1 MGQINA
7 IAHYNELTKD
17 VTNDL
22 YVTPQVNGVYDPD
35 AIIARMKKKEI
46 ATKNVDGKAFLGN
59 FFNECCEIAAEGG
72 NIITPFFRS
81 SIGIQ
86 GVVFTE
92 DLGHTIPADRLN
104 VSINLTAGEQAR
116 KAITGSTVYV
126 FEQAGATGPSIQTV
140 MDPTEKIADH
150 LNLGSMVLIQG
161 MRLSLKGDD
170 PSVGVHF
177 VSADDATKL
186 VSIAPAKIYPNN
198 PTNLQ
203 FTLPAEVTEGKWL
216 VSVTTQA
223 SGSSTVLLKTPRTH
237 QFPNIIKVGNV
248 SDDGGDDRPEI
259 E

>member
-46 ATKNVDGKAFLGN
+46 ATKNVDGKAFLNN
-59 FFNECCEIAAEGG
+59 FFNECCEISAEGG

-81 SIGIQ
+81 SLGIQ
-86 GVVFTE
+86 GVVYTE
-92 DLGHTIPADRLN
+92 DLGHNIPADRLN
-104 VSINLTAGEQAR
+104 VSLNLTAGELAR
-116 KAITGSTVYV
+116 KAIAGSTVYV

-140 MDPTEKIADH
+140 MDPTEKVADH
-150 LNLGSMVLIQG
+150 LNPGSMVLIQG
-161 MRLSLKGDD
+161 MRLALKGDD
-170 PSVGVHF
+170 ASVGIRF
-177 VSADDATKL
+177 INSDDATKQ
-186 VSIAPAKIYPNN
+186 VTIAPAKVYPNT

-223 SGSSTVLLKTPRTH
+223 SGSSGTLLKTPRMH
-237 QFPNIIKVGNV
+237 QFQNIITVGNP
-248 SDDGGDDRPEI
+248 SSGEDDRPVI
-259 E
+259 D